1 MNTSYTRL
9 VSASGCFA
17 FSTISTCNSIT
28 LLVIASKVLGKI
40 LIERLKSGADKR
52 LRAEQAGFL
61 QGRSTTEQL
70 FILCYIIEQSYE
82 WQTPLVVNVIDFEKA
97 FDSLHRPSLWD
108 IMKAYGIPGKIIRI
122 VQLLY
127 QDSECAVLD
136 GGQTS
141 EWFKV
146 ETGVKQG
153 CVMSGFLFLLAIDWI
168 MCETTK
174 QANTGIRWRF
184 MDQTEDLDFADDIA
198 LISTTQNQMQN
209 KDTCMDNK
217 LSKAKAAFRKLKR
230 IWGSKQYNRRTK
242 IRLFNTLVKPVL
254 LYESETWKT
263 NVQDNRKLDSFQS
276 QCLKRSLGIFWP
288 CIVSIDE
295 LNERTGCSRMSVE
308 VKRRRWRFLG
318 HVLWMP
324 REHHCA
330 TALTWTPMGK
340 RKVGRPKTTWR
351 RTVEKERAMAGW
363 KSWEEV
369 RALAKDRDKWKKSSA
384 ALCAA

>member
-1 MNTSYTRL
+1 M
-9 VSASGCFA
+9 VS
-17 FSTISTCNSIT
+17 
-28 LLVIASKVLGKI
+28 
-40 LIERLKSGADKR
+40 
-52 LRAEQAGFL
+52 
-61 QGRSTTEQL
+61 
-70 FILCYIIEQSYE
+70 
-82 WQTPLVVNVIDFEKA
+82 
-97 FDSLHRPSLWD
+97 
-108 IMKAYGIPGKIIRI
+108 GKIIRI

-174 QANTGIRWRF
+174 QANTGIRWWF
-184 MDQTEDLDFADDIA
+184 MDQLEDLDFADDIA
-198 LISTTQNQMQN
+198 LISTTQHQMQKN
-209 KDTCMDNK
+209 TDMIAETSQQIGLNISKTKTQVMRLNCKNTEPIKFQNGDTIKETKDFTYLGAVVSTEGGCDRDMDNR

-254 LYESETWKT
+254 LYGSETWKT
-263 NVQDNRKLDSFQS
+263 NVQDNRKLDSFQY

-288 CIVSIDE
+288 YIVSIDE
-295 LNERTGCSRMSVE
+295 LNERTGCMSMSVE
-308 VKRRRWRFLG
+308 VKRRRWRFLR
-318 HVLWMP
+318 HVLRMP

-340 RKVGRPKTTWR
+340 RKVDRPKTTWR
-351 RTVEKERAMAGW
+351 RAMEK
-363 KSWEEV
+363 
-369 RALAKDRDKWKKSSA
+369 
-384 ALCAA
+384 